1 MKRRIATAALA
12 ASMLAALGSAVPAG
26 AGQTATKADET
37 LVRYLTKGKLKADGN
52 ISYKVVCAVDCK
64 LKLDVALLLPGKDF
78 SPKPIGGN
86 VAAGNVISDQIKP
99 NGPLLKRIRDKIGR
113 VKLRSTIT
121 ATDLVTG
128 EVDRDNRVFKLKR

>member
-37 LVRYLTKGKLKADGN
+37 LVRYLTKG
-52 ISYKVVCAVDCK
+52 K